1 MPSGWNNS
9 SLLTAHFS
17 LKKIFLR
24 HKISEK
30 EENKGMKAIKKF
42 KNFVL
47 RAVCTIVDCF
57 EVRLRLGKIQNYL
70 IIRSVCTNFAVYLN
84 NNGYVMT

>member
-24 HKISEK
+24 RKISEK
-30 EENKGMKAIKKF
+30 EENEGMIAIKKF

-47 RAVCTIVDCF
+47 RAVCTIFDCV
-57 EVRLRLGKIQNYL
+57 EVRLHLGKIQNYL
-70 IIRSVCTNFAVYLN
+70 IFRSVCTTFAVYFK
-84 NNGYVMT
+84 

>member
-24 HKISEK
+24 RKISEK
-30 EENKGMKAIKKF
+30 EENEGMIAIKKF

-47 RAVCTIVDCF
+47 RAVCTI
-57 EVRLRLGKIQNYL
+57 
-70 IIRSVCTNFAVYLN
+70 FAVYFGENWSSSLPICCVN
-84 NNGYVMT
+84 NIQSFFTYIG

>member
-17 LKKIFLR
+17 LKKIFLWR
-24 HKISEK
+24 KISEK
-30 EENKGMKAIKKF
+30 GENEGMIAIKKF

-47 RAVCTIVDCF
+47 RAVCT
-57 EVRLRLGKIQNYL
+57 
-70 IIRSVCTNFAVYLN
+70 NFAL
-84 NNGYVMT
+84 